1 MSIYQ
6 KGLIVAASFAVAS
19 AAHAIPQ
26 SFTATT
32 GGTTP
37 ASSLTVPFSS
47 NLTLSKFDTTQGTLN
62 SVTLT
67 FAATDTVTSRVT
79 NISST
84 QTDSVSG
91 ATASIP
97 LAVSGPAGLSFSTT
111 ITTGPFSGTV
121 GPNSTV
127 TLGSSSVPFN
137 PAPISI
143 APGNFGAYS
152 GAGAQ
157 TFTATFTGGAVSA
170 SGTGVSNQDFF
181 GGGGLASG
189 TLTVTYD
196 FTPPPP
202 PPPVGTPEP
211 ASMALLGAGLAGLGL
226 MRRRRG

>member
-32 GGTTP
+32 GNTSP

-47 NLTLSKFDTTQGTLN
+47 PLTLSKFDTTQGTLN

-97 LAVSGPAGLSFSTT
+97 LNVSGPIGLSFGTT

-121 GPNSTV
+121 GPNATV

-143 APGNFGAYS
+143 APSNFGAYS